1 MRKLFIFFV
10 AFLATLS
17 GAVWGQ
23 QYKATI
29 DLDNPQDGSGVDW
42 MWNNL
47 GIEGISKFKCFRIE
61 ENGTYLVKGN
71 SSENYIEVGQDT
83 WHEVTDVTLV
93 FQDVTMSS
101 TGYRNRG
108 PIWVYNP
115 GNNGDEP
122 LVKIQLKGTNRI
134 TNPSGEGA
142 AININNNANLT
153 IEDADNLEGILYVE
167 GNVGIGNPSGGIG
180 DIQINGGTVVA
191 DGQPGIGGT
200 NLDNI
205 TKFTLNGNAFVVANG
220 LRINPNLQKGIFCN
234 NSDGNTTATVY
245 GDVVLNSTYPDNEDY
260 KLKIDNNG
268 ILTLATGYTLPKD
281 RMADI
286 QADQARFKA
295 YEIEWIS
302 NSIGADETESS
313 LPELFYGPNT
323 EVTNGVSY
331 TCKNGRHLPIGW
343 LNGDAT
349 NVVTSVSTSSN
360 TPNNLTTVRVGCAW
374 IDASRT
380 IYGTTKKPLTD
391 ATLRVY
397 PESVSNVSFKDDDSK
412 LPEGISLSGKVLS
425 GTATNAGTTKVPLT
439 AYLDETTKVEE
450 KATTV
455 TFEIQE
461 ETDFVINT
469 KDPKNNVHGESVYD
483 GKAMSHDVL
492 EDQYIDVYFTQDKG
506 QGGNATN
513 IYFDIVSCT
522 YVPYADDEDGLGE
535 EQTGVTE
542 IKKAGVYKNFII
554 KAADGQDVSL
564 DEGSTYTITTGTFII
579 KKATVTIT
587 PTTLE
592 ANESDTESLPTIEYT
607 TESTVDSKVE
617 TPNVTGT
624 LALQTEEGQSVSD
637 LKTPGVYNI
646 VQGTVKMEKREP
658 FDPSN
663 YILKIENKVFTIK
676 DDISD
681 NTNITVSLTGADDL
695 IYKGS
700 AYNVSDYVTV
710 EGLEKD
716 NYTVFVKLK
725 NQKSFFKNADTYS
738 IYLEGKGTAFGEY
751 DTKATITINPKKIT
765 SIKATDQSV
774 TIGNNPDLVP
784 SETTITIDGLIGE
797 EKPEYAGNNLTLA
810 SEADINIKGE
820 YIDAL
825 SIQSLDIKDN
835 DEEGFLKS
843 NYSGWDEVAGNYGK
857 GTLTVTDDS
866 GIDIEI
872 PTGGEVTVDGNGN
885 YSFPYDGK
893 NHNDFFKAE
902 GVKVKVTYTD
912 GEEKTVELTKDN
924 FKVTYQKDGSDFT
937 SLNPWNVG
945 TYVAT
950 ITVTKEDPAAIKGKS
965 TVRTITVTKRS
976 LSATIK
982 PQTIETADASI
993 KTEVNGN
1000 VTIVNPVKTE
1010 TAVLTG
1016 SLKVK
1021 DGLTLQAGHIYK
1033 GAIVKDNFTLT
1044 GGTDQNGF
1052 KAANYE
1058 LNDENITAGDL
1069 TVKQAT
1075 DPTDPEDIIP
1085 GDGNN
1090 EWKWD
1095 PAQNAYTMTYDGLE
1109 HGITSLKIK
1118 LTTVGTDGEKTEK
1131 YETVN
1136 ITDVDYTPN
1145 KPKDF
1150 LEKGYT
1156 AEVIIPTNEYI
1167 KDGRA
1172 SLRLMILKRDMTL
1185 DFHLPQSL
1193 TEGETPNW
1201 NAKTAITFTNLAN
1214 PNKKVET
1221 PTIKDECRLVIENGK
1236 AVLKGYPYI
1245 VDNAATGFKM
1255 NNYTV
1260 DYKNNGQDI
1269 TIDPDGDG
1277 DVEIPEIPVNP
1288 DEGGDGGD
1296 GQDPTKYYNIYDV
1309 TEYDFID
1316 VSFSRHVVREGGSV
1330 NVYLGIPEGLDPAAV
1345 TLMFKRSLYGGWE
1358 NLNTDDDGNY
1368 LINNIWTDIYVKAVV
1383 DESYIDPNPDEN
1395 HIYIDLSETNDSIW
1409 LYTERKLVEEGKTAV
1424 IQAEV
1429 AKSCQ
1434 NKEIRYMYKRTVL
1447 GEWKEMPKDYSINQ
1461 YVVRDITTDIYV
1473 KAYFVFDKQD
1483 PTTAKNPHH
1492 VYADITA
1499 TCEGLYLDATRHKVA
1514 DEGDTKVF
1522 LYVKKGFETK
1532 DARYLFKRGL
1542 KGEWEDLVP
1551 GIEQNTFQVTDIE
1564 GDIYLKGM
1572 DAVYTGTE
1580 DIDGMVRVYTKD
1592 GSLFVYTAQPEEI
1605 SVVSMT
1611 GVTVKRTRQTGLQS
1625 YPLNQGIYVVCVGEQ
1640 VFKVR
1645 VK

>member
-1 MRKLFIFFV
+1 MRKLFTFLV
-10 AFLATLS
+10 AFLATVS

-23 QYKATI
+23 GSADSPIELGKDSPTLKITDSSETWYITTKPGETNTAGIRIDGGNPTIHLIDVSMSAGGSAIVLENKTNTTLVLEGVSTITSEGTDAAIRVPNDGDRNSCSTLTIKGTGILTINTKENNDYAIGRSDLDWAGSGSVYFYGGTINTNGQIGYFMGHGMRLENSAVLIANAVTGTRDNTSGLEHGGVKFIGGTKDGEIVDAANEFTLNSPVPDGYSINMKNKPFTAGKGAVINKNMVLNASQINAYQISYDPNYQEGDAGGSTQQSINYFGPSTMVRNISDLECKGNPQTHQFLGWVDSDGTIHTNQTYTTSSTEPSGVQTLYLTGGWIDLNKKFTITSAGWQESILLLTPGNAKASFEESTSSPLPDDLNINPSTRLISGTWNETEDKEATI
-29 DLDNPQDGSGVDW
+29 NVKINGSTDVYKTVKLTFDYAADITITGAKVKDNVTYTGSSLKDAIEVTAVDDEHNPVTVTLGVHYKILAYTYTKRILSSGISNPSDDPVAGKVIQEAGTYTNIKIEPIPGHGVTLEDSPAYDGTVEGTLTVKPYPINITVPANQSALEDETVNIKYSLPETVLGKTPKTNDGKLALKGDATDPGTYEIVIGTLALEDDDE
-42 MWNNL
+42 NSFYVNNYELNEDNL
-47 GIEGISKFKCFRIE
+47 GTFLIKENIGKE
-61 ENGTYLVKGN
+61 ENGYAITV
-71 SSENYIEVGQDT
+71 SDAEV
-83 WHEVTDVTLV
+83 E
-93 FQDVTMSS
+93 
-101 TGYRNRG
+101 
-108 PIWVYNP
+108 
-115 GNNGDEP
+115 
-122 LVKIQLKGTNRI
+122 
-134 TNPSGEGA
+134 
-142 AININNNANLT
+142 
-153 IEDADNLEGILYVE
+153 
-167 GNVGIGNPSGGIG
+167 
-180 DIQINGGTVVA
+180 
-191 DGQPGIGGT
+191 
-200 NLDNI
+200 
-205 TKFTLNGNAFVVANG
+205 
-220 LRINPNLQKGIFCN
+220 
-234 NSDGNTTATVY
+234 
-245 GDVVLNSTYPDNEDY
+245 
-260 KLKIDNNG
+260 
-268 ILTLATGYTLPKD
+268 
-281 RMADI
+281 
-286 QADQARFKA
+286 
-295 YEIEWIS
+295 
-302 NSIGADETESS
+302 
-313 LPELFYGPNT
+313 
-323 EVTNGVSY
+323 
-331 TCKNGRHLPIGW
+331 
-343 LNGDAT
+343 
-349 NVVTSVSTSSN
+349 
-360 TPNNLTTVRVGCAW
+360 
-374 IDASRT
+374 
-380 IYGTTKKPLTD
+380 
-391 ATLRVY
+391 
-397 PESVSNVSFKDDDSK
+397 
-412 LPEGISLSGKVLS
+412 
-425 GTATNAGTTKVPLT
+425 
-439 AYLDETTKVEE
+439 
-450 KATTV
+450 
-455 TFEIQE
+455 
-461 ETDFVINT
+461 
-469 KDPKNNVHGESVYD
+469 YD
-483 GKAMSHDVL
+483 GKNHASNITLTKHGTPV
-492 EDQYIDVYFTQDKG
+492 ETSKYNISFSTKTGSVSEVINADKYKVTING
-506 QGGNATN
+506 LNELGGTLTKDNAIEIT
-513 IYFDIVSCT
+513 
-522 YVPYADDEDGLGE
+522 PRK
-535 EQTGVTE
+535 VT
-542 IKKAGVYKNFII
+542 I
-554 KAADGQDVSL
+554 KAADQTIKIGEQPEL
-564 DEGSTYTITTGTFII
+564 DAANHTAEKPVIEIDKLVPNETPSFEGS
-579 KKATVTIT
+579 
-587 PTTLE
+587 L
-592 ANESDTESLPTIEYT
+592 N
-607 TESTVDSKVE
+607 
-617 TPNVTGT
+617 
-624 LALQTEEGQSVSD
+624 
-637 LKTPGVYNI
+637 
-646 VQGTVKMEKREP
+646 
-658 FDPSN
+658 
-663 YILKIENKVFTIK
+663 
-676 DDISD
+676 
-681 NTNITVSLTGADDL
+681 
-695 IYKGS
+695 
-700 AYNVSDYVTV
+700 
-710 EGLEKD
+710 
-716 NYTVFVKLK
+716 
-725 NQKSFFKNADTYS
+725 
-738 IYLEGKGTAFGEY
+738 
-751 DTKATITINPKKIT
+751 
-765 SIKATDQSV
+765 
-774 TIGNNPDLVP
+774 
-784 SETTITIDGLIGE
+784 
-797 EKPEYAGNNLTLA
+797 LA
-810 SEADINIKGE
+810 SEANVNIAGT
-820 YIDAL
+820 YTDAL
-825 SIQSLDIKDN
+825 SISSLTVKDN
-835 DEEGFLKS
+835 DDGNFLAS
-843 NYSGWDEVAGNYGK
+843 NYSITNTNNYGK

-885 YSFPYDGK
+885 FSFPYDGK

-937 SLNPWNVG
+937 SPNPWNVG

-965 TVRTITVTKRS
+965 TVRTITVTTRS

-1044 GGTDQNGF
+1044 DGTDQNGF

-1058 LNDENITAGDL
+1058 LKDEKITAGDL

-1075 DPTDPEDIIP
+1075 NPTDPEDIIP
-1085 GDGNN
+1085 GDGDND
-1090 EWKWD
+1090 WTWD
-1095 PAQNAYTMTYDGLE
+1095 PTQNAYTMTYDGLE
-1109 HGITSLKIK
+1109 HGITQLKVK
-1118 LTTVGTDGEKTEK
+1118 FTDSENNVSYQVVKVTATYQPNVTPKE
-1131 YETVN
+1131 Y
-1136 ITDVDYTPN
+1136 VDG
-1145 KPKDF
+1145 
-1150 LEKGYT
+1150 GYT
-1156 AEVIIPTNEYI
+1156 ATVSIPENEYI
-1167 KDGRA
+1167 KNGTA
-1172 SLRLMILKRDMTL
+1172 SLKLMILKRDMTL

-1214 PNKKVET
+1214 PKGKEET

-1309 TEYDFID
+1309 TEYDFIN
-1316 VSFSRHVVREGGSV
+1316 VSFSRNVVREGGSV

-1499 TCEGLYLDATRHKVA
+1499 TSEGLYLDATRHKVA

-1551 GIEQNTFQVTDIE
+1551 GIEQNTFEVTNIE
-1564 GDIYLKGM
+1564 EDIYLKGI
-1572 DAVYTGTE
+1572 DAIYTGTE

>member
-1 MRKLFIFFV
+1 MEYNAKDIVTLKKGLETIGNENYSVIFIKNNKPSALKNAGTYTV
-10 AFLATLS
+10 KVN
-17 GAVWGQ
+17 GE
-23 QYKATI
+23 
-29 DLDNPQDGSGVDW
+29 
-42 MWNNL
+42 NNL
-47 GIEGISKFKCFRIE
+47 GGTLVLTDEITIDKASINAIGAKPQSIKIGEQPNLSISDETVTIEDLVGAEFPTVESKLSLKDGIDI
-61 ENGTYLVKGN
+61 NVKGN
-71 SSENYIEVGQDT
+71 HTGALIVPKELELKDNIATGFYRSNYGELPSSFTAGTLI
-83 WHEVTDVTLV
+83 VTD
-93 FQDVTMSS
+93 
-101 TGYRNRG
+101 
-108 PIWVYNP
+108 
-115 GNNGDEP
+115 
-122 LVKIQLKGTNRI
+122 
-134 TNPSGEGA
+134 
-142 AININNNANLT
+142 
-153 IEDADNLEGILYVE
+153 
-167 GNVGIGNPSGGIG
+167 
-180 DIQINGGTVVA
+180 
-191 DGQPGIGGT
+191 
-200 NLDNI
+200 
-205 TKFTLNGNAFVVANG
+205 
-220 LRINPNLQKGIFCN
+220 
-234 NSDGNTTATVY
+234 
-245 GDVVLNSTYPDNEDY
+245 
-260 KLKIDNNG
+260 
-268 ILTLATGYTLPKD
+268 
-281 RMADI
+281 
-286 QADQARFKA
+286 
-295 YEIEWIS
+295 
-302 NSIGADETESS
+302 
-313 LPELFYGPNT
+313 
-323 EVTNGVSY
+323 
-331 TCKNGRHLPIGW
+331 H
-343 LNGDAT
+343 
-349 NVVTSVSTSSN
+349 
-360 TPNNLTTVRVGCAW
+360 
-374 IDASRT
+374 
-380 IYGTTKKPLTD
+380 
-391 ATLRVY
+391 
-397 PESVSNVSFKDDDSK
+397 
-412 LPEGISLSGKVLS
+412 
-425 GTATNAGTTKVPLT
+425 
-439 AYLDETTKVEE
+439 
-450 KATTV
+450 
-455 TFEIQE
+455 
-461 ETDFVINT
+461 
-469 KDPKNNVHGESVYD
+469 
-483 GKAMSHDVL
+483 
-492 EDQYIDVYFTQDKG
+492 
-506 QGGNATN
+506 
-513 IYFDIVSCT
+513 
-522 YVPYADDEDGLGE
+522 
-535 EQTGVTE
+535 
-542 IKKAGVYKNFII
+542 
-554 KAADGQDVSL
+554 
-564 DEGSTYTITTGTFII
+564 
-579 KKATVTIT
+579 
-587 PTTLE
+587 
-592 ANESDTESLPTIEYT
+592 
-607 TESTVDSKVE
+607 
-617 TPNVTGT
+617 
-624 LALQTEEGQSVSD
+624 
-637 LKTPGVYNI
+637 
-646 VQGTVKMEKREP
+646 
-658 FDPSN
+658 
-663 YILKIENKVFTIK
+663 
-676 DDISD
+676 
-681 NTNITVSLTGADDL
+681 
-695 IYKGS
+695 
-700 AYNVSDYVTV
+700 
-710 EGLEKD
+710 
-716 NYTVFVKLK
+716 
-725 NQKSFFKNADTYS
+725 
-738 IYLEGKGTAFGEY
+738 
-751 DTKATITINPKKIT
+751 
-765 SIKATDQSV
+765 
-774 TIGNNPDLVP
+774 
-784 SETTITIDGLIGE
+784 
-797 EKPEYAGNNLTLA
+797 
-810 SEADINIKGE
+810 
-820 YIDAL
+820 
-825 SIQSLDIKDN
+825 
-835 DEEGFLKS
+835 
-843 NYSGWDEVAGNYGK
+843 
-857 GTLTVTDDS
+857 S

-872 PTGGEVTVDGNGN
+872 PEEGEIEVDEKNGN
-885 YSFPYDGK
+885 VSFPYDGK
-893 NHNDFFKAE
+893 NHNNFFADKKITVKYKE
-902 GVKVKVTYTD
+902 GGKEETLELGTSHYQVTW
-912 GEEKTVELTKDN
+912 KKNN
-924 FKVTYQKDGSDFT
+924 FKWSSTEE
-937 SLNPWNVG
+937 PWSVG

-1033 GAIVKDNFTLT
+1033 GAIVKENFILT
-1044 GGTDQNGF
+1044 DGTGQNGF
-1052 KAANYE
+1052 KADNYE
-1058 LNDENITAGDL
+1058 LKDEKITAGDL

-1075 DPTDPEDIIP
+1075 NPTDPEDIIP
-1085 GDGNN
+1085 GDGDND
-1090 EWKWD
+1090 WTWD
-1095 PAQNAYTMTYDGLE
+1095 PTQNAYTMTYDGLE
-1109 HGITSLKIK
+1109 HGITQLKVK
-1118 LTTVGTDGEKTEK
+1118 FTDSENNVSYQVVKVTATYQPNVTPKE
-1131 YETVN
+1131 Y
-1136 ITDVDYTPN
+1136 VDG
-1145 KPKDF
+1145 
-1150 LEKGYT
+1150 GYT
-1156 AEVIIPTNEYI
+1156 ATVSIPENEYI
-1167 KDGRA
+1167 KNGTA
-1172 SLRLMILKRDMTL
+1172 SLKLMILKRDMTL

-1214 PNKKVET
+1214 PKGKEET

-1309 TEYDFID
+1309 TEYDFIN
-1316 VSFSRHVVREGGSV
+1316 VSFSRNVVREGGSV
-1330 NVYLGIPEGLDPAAV
+1330 NVYLEIPEGLDPAAV
-1345 TLMFKRSLYGGWE
+1345 SLMFKRSLYGGWE

-1532 DARYLFKRGL
+1532 DARYQFKRGL

>member
-1 MRKLFIFFV
+1 MRKLFTFLV
-10 AFLATLS
+10 AFLATVS
-17 GAVWGQ
+17 GTVWGQ
-23 QYKATI
+23 YTATI
-29 DLDNPQDGSGVDW
+29 DLNNPKSGTNVDW
-42 MWNNL
+42 L
-47 GIEGISKFKCFRIE
+47 GGDWPNYYKCFRITG
-61 ENGTYLVKGN
+61 NGTYLVIGS
-71 SSENYIEVGQDT
+71 SSENYIEIGRNNIV
-83 WHEVTDVTLV
+83 WEHPTDVTLV

-101 TGYRNRG
+101 PGLDNRG

-115 GNNGDEP
+115 GSNGDEP
-122 LVKIQLKGTNRI
+122 IVKIQLKGTNRI
-134 TNPSGEGA
+134 TNPSGQGA

-153 IEDADNLEGILYVE
+153 IEDADNLDGILYVE

-343 LNGDAT
+343 LNGDVM

-391 ATLRVY
+391 ATLRIY

-425 GTATNAGTTKVPLT
+425 GTATSAGTTKVSLT
-439 AYLDETTKVEE
+439 AYLDETTKVEG
-450 KATTV
+450 KTTTV

-483 GKAMSHDVL
+483 GKVMSHEVL

-506 QGGNATN
+506 QGGNASN
-513 IYFDIVSCT
+513 KYFDIVSCT
-522 YVPYADDEDGLGE
+522 YQPYTDEEGSLGTE
-535 EQTGVTE
+535 ETGVTE

-554 KAADGQDVSL
+554 KAAESEEVSL
-564 DEGSTYTITTGTFII
+564 DDGSTYIITSGTFTI
-579 KKATVTIT
+579 KKATVTVT
-587 PTTLE
+587 PIGSLE
-592 ANESDTESLPTIEYT
+592 ANESDSESLPKIQYSVR
-607 TESTVDSKVE
+607 STVDSKLE
-617 TPNVTGT
+617 DPNVTGD
-624 LALQTEEGQSVSD
+624 LALNTIDSKPVTD
-637 LKTPGVYNI
+637 LKTPGVYKI
-646 VQGTVKMEKREP
+646 VQGTVQMQEKGS
-658 FDPSN
+658 FVPSN
-663 YILKIENKVFTIK
+663 YKLVVDESKTFTIK

-681 NTNITVSLTGADDL
+681 DQITIKVEGADGL
-695 IYKGS
+695 IYKGA
-700 AYNVSDYVTV
+700 AYTVADYVTV
-710 EGLEKD
+710 EGLEED
-716 NYTVFVKLK
+716 TYTVIVKKDGESAYLR
-725 NQKSFFKNADTYS
+725 NADTYS
-738 IYLEGKGTAFGEY
+738 IVLTGKGTAFGEY
-751 DTKATITINPKKIT
+751 DTKQTITIKPRSIT
-765 SIKATDQSV
+765 FIKAKNQEV
-774 TIGNNPDLVP
+774 PIGVQPDL
-784 SETTITIDGLIGE
+784 TINDATISITGLIYGE
-797 EKPEYAGNNLTLA
+797 NPTYIGSLKLKEGVDVNV
-810 SEADINIKGE
+810 ADVYE
-820 YIDAL
+820 DAL
-825 SIQSLDIKDN
+825 SISELTVSDN
-835 DEEGFLKS
+835 KEGGFLKS
-843 NYSGWDEVAGNYGK
+843 NYTSWPESYGTGILTVKDDSGIEVDPGEDSKILIDNGDGTYSIIYDGK
-857 GTLTVTDDS
+857 EHGKEILKGSTITITKEDQTETLGEDDYTLLFEPTGKWVVGTTYVGTLTVTKGGYNNATTKLVVNVLPKPLTVKANDVTWTV
-866 GIDIEI
+866 GEAG
-872 PTGGEVTVDGNGN
+872 PT
-885 YSFPYDGK
+885 F
-893 NHNDFFKAE
+893 A
-902 GVKVKVTYTD
+902 
-912 GEEKTVELTKDN
+912 
-924 FKVTYQKDGSDFT
+924 
-937 SLNPWNVG
+937 
-945 TYVAT
+945 
-950 ITVTKEDPAAIKGKS
+950 
-965 TVRTITVTKRS
+965 
-976 LSATIK
+976 
-982 PQTIETADASI
+982 
-993 KTEVNGN
+993 
-1000 VTIVNPVKTE
+1000 
-1010 TAVLTG
+1010 
-1016 SLKVK
+1016 
-1021 DGLTLQAGHIYK
+1021 
-1033 GAIVKDNFTLT
+1033 GAIVDGAVEREEPVLAT
-1044 GGTDQNGF
+1044 GGF
-1052 KAANYE
+1052 SV
-1058 LNDENITAGDL
+1058 AGDYSKAGDYAITGTIATVKLTEAEVNKNYTIGTVNPGTL
-1069 TVKQAT
+1069 TVKENN
-1075 DPTDPEDIIP
+1075 PTDPEIKP
-1085 GDGNN
+1085 GDG
-1090 EWKWD
+1090 EWTGDAMNGYSKV
-1095 PAQNAYTMTYDGLE
+1095 YDGIAETLN
-1109 HGITSLKIK
+1109 TLK
-1118 LTTVGTDGEKTEK
+1118 VNVHHTDGNTKEVALRKST
-1131 YETVN
+1131 
-1136 ITDVDYTPN
+1136 DYTVSVSPN
-1145 KPKDF
+1145 TEIKDVYAD
-1150 LEKGYT
+1150 GYT
-1156 AEVIIPTNEYI
+1156 VKIAFDKNCKYYSGSTSITLFVTARP
-1167 KDGRA
+1167 
-1172 SLRLMILKRDMTL
+1172 MTL

-1214 PNKKVET
+1214 PKGKEET

-1277 DVEIPEIPVNP
+1277 DMEIPEIPVNP

-1532 DARYLFKRGL
+1532 DARYQFKRGL

-1564 GDIYLKGM
+1564 GDIYLKGI
-1572 DAVYTGTE
+1572 DAIYTGTE

>member
-1 MRKLFIFFV
+1 MRKLFTFLV
-10 AFLATLS
+10 AFLATVS

-23 QYKATI
+23 GSASSPVELGESSPTLEINNSSETWYITTKPGETNTAGIRIDGGSPTIHLIDVNMSAGGSSIVLEGYTTATFVLEGI
-29 DLDNPQDGSGVDW
+29 SSITSQNGTDAAIKVGINSQLNISIESTGILTINTPNFNNYAIGGSGGITSVGSGTVYFDGGTIMTNGIIGDFEWHGMRLNNSAVLIANAVTGSRGNTSGLENGGVKFIGGTTAGEIVDAATEFTLNSPVPDGYSINMKNKPFTAGKGAVINKNMVLNASQINAYQISYDPNYQEGDAGGSTQQSINYFGPSTTVRNILDLECKGNPQTHQFLGWVDSDGTIHTNQTYTTSSAAPSGEQTLSLTGGWIDWNRVITVTSAGFQTTNLLLTPNNAKASFGVNTSSSLPQNIQFSQGTRELSGTWNETEDKETTFDVKINDGTDVYKTVKVTFDYAANITITGAKVKDNVTYAGAPLKEAIEVTAVDGENNPVPVVLGVHYTISEYTYNKRISGTSVANPTDDPNTGKVIQQAGTYTRIKIAAKPGSGVTLGFNGQVTDPLTV
-42 MWNNL
+42 NPYPIDINVPTNQTALEGEPIEIKYSLPTVHDKTPKTNDGTLALEGNSTAPGTHNIVIGTLKLVDDAQSGFYVNNYVLNDDNL
-47 GIEGISKFKCFRIE
+47 GTFLIKENIGKE
-61 ENGTYLVKGN
+61 ENGYAITV
-71 SSENYIEVGQDT
+71 SDAEVEYDGKN
-83 WHEVTDVTLV
+83 HASNITL
-93 FQDVTMSS
+93 TK
-101 TGYRNRG
+101 N
-108 PIWVYNP
+108 
-115 GNNGDEP
+115 
-122 LVKIQLKGTNRI
+122 
-134 TNPSGEGA
+134 
-142 AININNNANLT
+142 
-153 IEDADNLEGILYVE
+153 
-167 GNVGIGNPSGGIG
+167 GNPVEISKYSISFSTEAGSVAE
-180 DIQINGGTVVA
+180 VV
-191 DGQPGIGGT
+191 
-200 NLDNI
+200 
-205 TKFTLNGNAFVVANG
+205 
-220 LRINPNLQKGIFCN
+220 
-234 NSDGNTTATVY
+234 
-245 GDVVLNSTYPDNEDY
+245 
-260 KLKIDNNG
+260 
-268 ILTLATGYTLPKD
+268 
-281 RMADI
+281 
-286 QADQARFKA
+286 
-295 YEIEWIS
+295 
-302 NSIGADETESS
+302 
-313 LPELFYGPNT
+313 
-323 EVTNGVSY
+323 
-331 TCKNGRHLPIGW
+331 
-343 LNGDAT
+343 
-349 NVVTSVSTSSN
+349 
-360 TPNNLTTVRVGCAW
+360 
-374 IDASRT
+374 
-380 IYGTTKKPLTD
+380 
-391 ATLRVY
+391 
-397 PESVSNVSFKDDDSK
+397 
-412 LPEGISLSGKVLS
+412 
-425 GTATNAGTTKVPLT
+425 NAGTYKVTVKGIGELGGTLT
-439 AYLDETTKVEE
+439 TENAIKITPRE
-450 KATTV
+450 V
-455 TFEIQE
+455 T
-461 ETDFVINT
+461 
-469 KDPKNNVHGESVYD
+469 
-483 GKAMSHDVL
+483 
-492 EDQYIDVYFTQDKG
+492 
-506 QGGNATN
+506 
-513 IYFDIVSCT
+513 
-522 YVPYADDEDGLGE
+522 
-535 EQTGVTE
+535 
-542 IKKAGVYKNFII
+542 I
-554 KAADGQDVSL
+554 KAADQTIKIGEQPELNAANHTAEKPVIEIDRLVPGETPSF
-564 DEGSTYTITTGTFII
+564 EGS
-579 KKATVTIT
+579 
-587 PTTLE
+587 L
-592 ANESDTESLPTIEYT
+592 N
-607 TESTVDSKVE
+607 
-617 TPNVTGT
+617 
-624 LALQTEEGQSVSD
+624 
-637 LKTPGVYNI
+637 
-646 VQGTVKMEKREP
+646 
-658 FDPSN
+658 
-663 YILKIENKVFTIK
+663 
-676 DDISD
+676 
-681 NTNITVSLTGADDL
+681 
-695 IYKGS
+695 
-700 AYNVSDYVTV
+700 
-710 EGLEKD
+710 
-716 NYTVFVKLK
+716 
-725 NQKSFFKNADTYS
+725 
-738 IYLEGKGTAFGEY
+738 
-751 DTKATITINPKKIT
+751 
-765 SIKATDQSV
+765 
-774 TIGNNPDLVP
+774 
-784 SETTITIDGLIGE
+784 
-797 EKPEYAGNNLTLA
+797 LA
-810 SEADINIKGE
+810 SEANVNIARP
-820 YIDAL
+820 YTNAL
-825 SIQSLDIKDN
+825 SISSLTVKDN
-835 DEEGFLKS
+835 VDGKFLAS
-843 NYSGWDEVAGNYGK
+843 NYLITNAGNYGK

-912 GEEKTVELTKDN
+912 GEEKTVELTKDD

-1033 GAIVKDNFTLT
+1033 GAIVKDNFTLAD
-1044 GGTDQNGF
+1044 GTDQNGF

-1058 LNDENITAGDL
+1058 LKDEKITAGDL

-1075 DPTDPEDIIP
+1075 NPTDPEDIIP
-1085 GDGNN
+1085 GDGDND
-1090 EWKWD
+1090 WTWD
-1095 PAQNAYTMTYDGLE
+1095 PTQNAYTMTYDGLE
-1109 HGITSLKIK
+1109 HGITQLKVK
-1118 LTTVGTDGEKTEK
+1118 FTDSENNVSYQVVKVTATYQPNVTPKE
-1131 YETVN
+1131 Y
-1136 ITDVDYTPN
+1136 VDG
-1145 KPKDF
+1145 
-1150 LEKGYT
+1150 GYT
-1156 AEVIIPTNEYI
+1156 ATVSIPENEYI
-1167 KDGRA
+1167 KNGTA
-1172 SLRLMILKRDMTL
+1172 SLKLMILKRDMTL

-1214 PNKKVET
+1214 PKGKEET

-1309 TEYDFID
+1309 TEYDFIN
-1316 VSFSRHVVREGGSV
+1316 VSFSRNVVREGGSV
-1330 NVYLGIPEGLDPAAV
+1330 NVYLEIPEGLDPAAV
-1345 TLMFKRSLYGGWE
+1345 TLMFKRGMYNNWE
-1358 NLNTDDDGNY
+1358 TLDEGVQPGEY
-1368 LINNIWTDIYVKAVV
+1368 PINNIWSDIYVKAVV

>member
-1 MRKLFIFFV
+1 MKNLTWQNPEQLFV
-10 AFLATLS
+10 AQELINKVKS
-17 GAVWGQ
+17 
-23 QYKATI
+23 KCC
-29 DLDNPQDGSGVDW
+29 
-42 MWNNL
+42 
-47 GIEGISKFKCFRIE
+47 GIKDK
-61 ENGTYLVKGN
+61 LV
-71 SSENYIEVGQDT
+71 
-83 WHEVTDVTLV
+83 
-93 FQDVTMSS
+93 
-101 TGYRNRG
+101 
-108 PIWVYNP
+108 
-115 GNNGDEP
+115 
-122 LVKIQLKGTNRI
+122 
-134 TNPSGEGA
+134 
-142 AININNNANLT
+142 
-153 IEDADNLEGILYVE
+153 
-167 GNVGIGNPSGGIG
+167 
-180 DIQINGGTVVA
+180 
-191 DGQPGIGGT
+191 
-200 NLDNI
+200 
-205 TKFTLNGNAFVVANG
+205 
-220 LRINPNLQKGIFCN
+220 PN
-234 NSDGNTTATVY
+234 
-245 GDVVLNSTYPDNEDY
+245 
-260 KLKIDNNG
+260 
-268 ILTLATGYTLPKD
+268 
-281 RMADI
+281 
-286 QADQARFKA
+286 
-295 YEIEWIS
+295 
-302 NSIGADETESS
+302 
-313 LPELFYGPNT
+313 
-323 EVTNGVSY
+323 
-331 TCKNGRHLPIGW
+331 
-343 LNGDAT
+343 
-349 NVVTSVSTSSN
+349 
-360 TPNNLTTVRVGCAW
+360 
-374 IDASRT
+374 
-380 IYGTTKKPLTD
+380 
-391 ATLRVY
+391 
-397 PESVSNVSFKDDDSK
+397 
-412 LPEGISLSGKVLS
+412 
-425 GTATNAGTTKVPLT
+425 
-439 AYLDETTKVEE
+439 
-450 KATTV
+450 
-455 TFEIQE
+455 
-461 ETDFVINT
+461 
-469 KDPKNNVHGESVYD
+469 
-483 GKAMSHDVL
+483 
-492 EDQYIDVYFTQDKG
+492 
-506 QGGNATN
+506 
-513 IYFDIVSCT
+513 
-522 YVPYADDEDGLGE
+522 
-535 EQTGVTE
+535 
-542 IKKAGVYKNFII
+542 
-554 KAADGQDVSL
+554 
-564 DEGSTYTITTGTFII
+564 
-579 KKATVTIT
+579 
-587 PTTLE
+587 
-592 ANESDTESLPTIEYT
+592 
-607 TESTVDSKVE
+607 E
-617 TPNVTGT
+617 TPSFEGGLSLAPDANV
-624 LALQTEEGQSVSD
+624 
-637 LKTPGVYNI
+637 NI
-646 VQGTVKMEKREP
+646 
-658 FDPSN
+658 
-663 YILKIENKVFTIK
+663 
-676 DDISD
+676 
-681 NTNITVSLTGADDL
+681 
-695 IYKGS
+695 
-700 AYNVSDYVTV
+700 
-710 EGLEKD
+710 
-716 NYTVFVKLK
+716 
-725 NQKSFFKNADTYS
+725 ADTY
-738 IYLEGKGTAFGEY
+738 A
-751 DTKATITINPKKIT
+751 
-765 SIKATDQSV
+765 
-774 TIGNNPDLVP
+774 
-784 SETTITIDGLIGE
+784 
-797 EKPEYAGNNLTLA
+797 
-810 SEADINIKGE
+810 
-820 YIDAL
+820 DAL
-825 SIQSLDIKDN
+825 SISSLTMKNNVDGN
-835 DEEGFLKS
+835 FLAS
-843 NYSGWDEVAGNYGK
+843 NYSITNASNYGT

-893 NHNDFFKAE
+893 NHNDFFTAE

-912 GEEKTVELTKDN
+912 GEEKTVKLTDN
-924 FKVTYQKDGSDFT
+924 DFEVKYQKDGSDFT
-937 SLNPWNVG
+937 SEEPWNVG

-976 LSATIK
+976 LSATIN
-982 PQTIETADASI
+982 PQTIETTDASI
-993 KTEVNGN
+993 ETGANEN
-1000 VTIVNPVKTE
+1000 VTIDNPVKTE
-1010 TAVLTG
+1010 KAVLTG
-1016 SLKVK
+1016 LLKVK

-1033 GAIVKDNFTLT
+1033 GAIVKDNFTLAD
-1044 GGTDQNGF
+1044 GTDQNGF

-1058 LNDENITAGDL
+1058 LKDEKITAGDL

-1075 DPTDPEDIIP
+1075 NPTDPGDIIP
-1085 GDGNN
+1085 SDGEND
-1090 EWKWD
+1090 WTWY
-1095 PAQNAYTMTYDGLE
+1095 PTQNAYTMIYDGLE
-1109 HGITSLKIK
+1109 HGITQLKVK
-1118 LTTVGTDGEKTEK
+1118 FTDSENNVSYQVVKVTAT
-1131 YETVN
+1131 YQ
-1136 ITDVDYTPN
+1136 PN
-1145 KPKDF
+1145 VTPKDYVDG
-1150 LEKGYT
+1150 GYT
-1156 AEVIIPTNEYI
+1156 ATVTIPENEYI
-1167 KDGRA
+1167 KGGTA
-1172 SLRLMILKRDMTL
+1172 TLKLMILKRDMTL

-1201 NAKTAITFTNLAN
+1201 NAKTAITFANLAN

-1316 VSFSRHVVREGGSV
+1316 VSFSRNVVREGGSV

-1492 VYADITA
+1492 VYVDITA

-1532 DARYLFKRGL
+1532 DARYQFKRGL

-1564 GDIYLKGM
+1564 GDIYLKGI